1 MKRLVI
7 ILLLFPIVLNSN
19 IFEISSF
26 KADFTEKVYDEDSME
41 IAVIKGKVYLKKNNM
56 IRMDI
61 EKPEKQII
69 IVNKDSIMIYYKKN
83 NRISFTEIDK
93 NSRLLLPSEIIFNTD
108 SNFNIIKNEGYI
120 KLTPIDSL
128 IRIDSLILGNNKKI
142 GFIKVYTE
150 DQRIEFVFKNEKIDM
165 KIDDKIFKF
174 LRIETN
180 NGD

>member
-1 MKRLVI
+1 MKRLLV

-19 IFEISSF
+19 IFEFSSF

-69 IVNKDSIMIYYKKN
+69 IVNKDSIMIYYKEN

-93 NSRLLLPSEIIFNTD
+93 NNRLLLPSEIIFNTD
-108 SNFNIIKNEGYI
+108 SNFNVIRNKGYI

-128 IRIDSLILGNNKKI
+128 IQIDSLILGNKREI
-142 GFIKVYTE
+142 GFIKIYTE
-150 DQRIEFVFKNEKIDM
+150 YQRIEFVFKNEKTDIE
-165 KIDDKIFKF
+165 INDKLFRF
-174 LRIETN
+174 LRIETK